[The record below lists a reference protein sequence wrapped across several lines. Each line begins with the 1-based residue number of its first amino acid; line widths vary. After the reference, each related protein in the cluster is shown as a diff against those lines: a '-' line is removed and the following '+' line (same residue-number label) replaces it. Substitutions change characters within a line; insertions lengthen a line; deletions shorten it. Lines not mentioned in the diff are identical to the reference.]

1 MLIIEN
7 ILEFCDSVK
16 LKNNILEFLDES
28 LMCMFFYL
36 IKLFILVLIK
46 VYCNYVFV

>member
-7 ILEFCDSVK
+7 ILEFFDSEK
-16 LKNNILEFLDES
+16 LKNKILEFLDES

-36 IKLFILVLIK
+36 IMVILNYLFLFSIDKILL
-46 VYCNYVFV
+46 

>member
-7 ILEFCDSVK
+7 ILEFCDSEK
-16 LKNNILEFLDES
+16 MKNNILEFLDES

-36 IKLFILVLIK
+36 IMVILNYLF
-46 VYCNYVFV
+46 